1 MLKRLIDIL
10 FSSLALIFLLPFLLI
25 ISFLIKIDS
34 RGSIF
39 FCQVRVGKNL
49 KKFKILKFRT
59 MYQNESSHGDIK
71 ENMDLVEARNEYK
84 TTNKDD
90 PRITKIGK
98 FLRKY
103 SIDELPQILNIIY
116 GDMSIVG
123 PRPDVPAQEADYS
136 KRQWI
141 KRHFAKPGLTGL
153 AQIYSRSKRFNHNMR
168 IALDIRYTKK
178 MNTCL
183 DLLIILKTFKLVLI
197 GRDY

>member
-116 GDMSIVG
+116 GYEYC
-123 PRPDVPAQEADYS
+123 R
-136 KRQWI
+136 
-141 KRHFAKPGLTGL
+141 AKT
-153 AQIYSRSKRFNHNMR
+153 
-168 IALDIRYTKK
+168 
-178 MNTCL
+178 
-183 DLLIILKTFKLVLI
+183 
-197 GRDY
+197 